1 MSVIL
6 CCAVFPVVRKK
17 GAVLARL
24 VLTNRLSRQRSS
36 VEEAVKQLSHE
47 LLTMMFNVRF
57 EDQCCQAESE
67 DTDTMSTDRDEMKI
81 NTVKKWRRC
90 VLPLVLRTVL
100 SSLPSLCHRYT
111 SLYLLDLTHSL
122 TDCVIRVQAGVYKS
136 SPVVVMGWM

>member
-1 MSVIL
+1 M
-6 CCAVFPVVRKK
+6 CCAVFPVVSKK

-24 VLTNRLSRQRSS
+24 VLTNRLSRQRS

-47 LLTMMFNVRF
+47 LLTMIFNVRF
-57 EDQCCQAESE
+57 EDQCCQTESE

-111 SLYLLDLTHSL
+111 FLYLLDLTHSL